1 MTGVYSGLVCCR
13 YMMWVFMC
21 RYETGLLR
29 HDKDSIVIVAVSLL
43 SLKFIDLN
51 LNDYYNRE
59 G

>member
-1 MTGVYSGLVCCR
+1 MC
-13 YMMWVFMC
+13 VFMC
-21 RYETGLLR
+21 RYETRLLR

-59 G
+59 GQAVLI